1 MRGGGWGGR
10 VRAHEKYKNKYESP
24 KAAAT
29 EGTINCYMEAD
40 ACIESLL
47 TNKRFRPIPFVR
59 HRHTDPI
66 CQSLQ
71 NA

>member
-40 ACIESLL
+40 ACIGVAI
-47 TNKRFRPIPFVR
+47 NK
-59 HRHTDPI
+59 
-66 CQSLQ
+66 
-71 NA
+71 